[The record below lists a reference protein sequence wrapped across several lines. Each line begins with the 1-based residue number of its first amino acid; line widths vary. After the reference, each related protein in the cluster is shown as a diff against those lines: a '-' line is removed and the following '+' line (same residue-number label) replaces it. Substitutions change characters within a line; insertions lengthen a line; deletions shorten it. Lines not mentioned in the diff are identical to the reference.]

1 MICPVCKSDMIVVEY
16 NDIELDYCDQ
26 CRGVWFDAGELE
38 LILQKLELE
47 SEHILFTNMLQSP
60 PAVTSEK
67 LRKCPIC
74 SRKMRK
80 ANLGGQP
87 ELLVD
92 LCIREDGI
100 WFDGGEVAQLIQQL
114 ARGQA
119 GGDGPQQKLMN
130 FIGEVFQAQE

>member
-16 NDIELDYCDQ
+16 HDIELDYCDQ

-38 LILQKLELE
+38 LVLQTLELE
-47 SEHILFTNMLQSP
+47 SEHVLFTHMLQYP

-67 LRKCPIC
+67 PRRCPIC
-74 SRKMRK
+74 NRKMRK
-80 ANLGGQP
+80 TNLGGQP

-92 LCIREDGI
+92 LCSREDGI

-114 ARGQA
+114 AQGQA
-119 GGDGPQQKLMN
+119 GGERSQNNIMN